1 MTALLVTVIGIVLI
15 TAVVTD
21 GFGIITLVRERK
33 NRHKIAEVRRVYRKR
48 NTDTGTRI
56 NKINKS
62 RR

>member
-1 MTALLVTVIGIVLI
+1 MTALLVIVIGIVLI
-15 TAVVTD
+15 TAVVTN
-21 GFGIITLVRERK
+21 GFGILALVKERK
-33 NRHKIAEVRRVYRKR
+33 NRHKSAEVRRDYRKM